1 MMMRI
6 TPLAQLFQQGATTAE
21 ISVTPGNPAY
31 VLLRDVQNVFPA
43 ASRFRCDNRMLE
55 FMTDGDESR
64 IFPLRILIQPG
75 SIIHVVPEPDGTVT
89 RPPRN
94 RDRIRA
100 NSPMINQSHIT
111 FSAPSSP
118 SPSPSSP
125 SSSPA
130 SSPTAYTSIAELAN
144 TTRAPLARSISSEK
158 VPSQT
163 YHKSVSLYESYM
175 QTIQFGQTEYTQ
187 NLFDNFQLQ
196 YDIFLQDPSIHI
208 HPELCQTMHQMRER
222 MAAPFQQTTGRLSPE
237 LSRTPSLSV
246 PLYELQECVTSRL
259 FIVLPHQNLF
269 LPPPRSTISIPPTF
283 RLHLLCECRA
293 NINSNS
299 QNEPGPNAL
308 ASSCTGERQSSQY
321 SIHSACSGSRVS
333 VSENSL
339 RAARQ
344 AHLTS
349 HGGYEI
355 ERPTEFFQQYG
366 TYLLNVLEAFKKDI
380 TSDGFLEPC
389 PELEVATIN
398 STPASPIVSI
408 PTALASYDVEH
419 GVNQAIEFLRSIPH
433 NSADKQRVVDMK
445 HVATFLRNSASDK
458 VLGNLFKVQ
467 TQGGVVDWVCR
478 DHFYEMHPHGM
489 VVRPL
494 HDVSALNHG
503 TFDEQL
509 GRLEITLPTQPVATK
524 VYKVIE
530 RAKGL
535 VQELKLTLKWEVP
548 IADVLM
554 LRDTLNRANV
564 RHLTLWYEP
573 SAAKVDFMNRN
584 KRSGPL
590 WDMISG
596 HKLHSLSLEGYTG
609 LFSKVSRDVQPHEL
623 QSLKISE
630 CVDWKKDGAR
640 VLEFIRKG
648 SKLAELRL
656 GCTDIE
662 EAYTAILKVFRSQ
675 NTSAGSGATLRLLA
689 LTTSVADNVTVRFS
703 RDGPI
708 MMALCASTL
717 ANTILQRAT
726 CLRTLHIRSKMNTA
740 LGGYRGRFESIISE
754 NQDLIKLSIQCQPVE
769 FVELF
774 QTVRSIALGT
784 RNQVKIL
791 NLYRDRNQLSTTNIR
806 NDGDTCLELLSL
818 NEPKE
823 ALDALFEQY
832 GSRLTKLRI
841 TGVKKKAPKLY
852 FELLESATRFSG
864 SRLSELVIDISA
876 VETEGLVDLQ
886 RVIVRSAGLTKLR
899 VDITMAFDPLTGGP
913 EWVQFIVGIGRK
925 LTEVQLVQAHA
936 ASWQEEL
943 RGYRIPEIENA
954 KLVTP
959 APECQLQVMDHMKL
973 MRLG

>member
-1 MMMRI
+1 M
-6 TPLAQLFQQGATTAE
+6 
-21 ISVTPGNPAY
+21 S
-31 VLLRDVQNVFPA
+31 
-43 ASRFRCDNRMLE
+43 
-55 FMTDGDESR
+55 
-64 IFPLRILIQPG
+64 
-75 SIIHVVPEPDGTVT
+75 
-89 RPPRN
+89 
-94 RDRIRA
+94 
-100 NSPMINQSHIT
+100 

-118 SPSPSSP
+118 SPSPSPP
-125 SSSPA
+125 SLSPA
-130 SSPTAYTSIAELAN
+130 SSPTAYPSIAELAN
-144 TTRAPLARSISSEK
+144 TPRTPLARSVSSDNVLSE
-158 VPSQT
+158 T

-175 QTIQFGQTEYTQ
+175 KSIQFGQTEYAR
-187 NLFDNFQLQ
+187 NLFDNFQFQ

-208 HPELCQTMHQMRER
+208 HPELCQTMHQMQER
-222 MAAPFQQTTGRLSPE
+222 MTTISQQTAGRLSPE
-237 LSRTPSLSV
+237 LARTPSLSV
-246 PLYELQECVTSRL
+246 ALYELQECPTSRL
-259 FIVLPHQNLF
+259 FIVLPHQNV
-269 LPPPRSTISIPPTF
+269 PPPLRSTVSIPPTF

-293 NINSNS
+293 NNNNS
-299 QNEPGPNAL
+299 QKEPSSNAS
-308 ASSCTGERQSSQY
+308 ASATGERQSSQY

-339 RAARQ
+339 HAARQ

-349 HGGYEI
+349 HSGYDI
-355 ERPTEFFQQYG
+355 VRPAEFFQQYG

-380 TSDGFLEPC
+380 ISDGFREPC
-389 PELEVATIN
+389 PELDVATTNPIQ
-398 STPASPIVSI
+398 PAQIASI
-408 PTALASYDVEH
+408 ATALASYDVGH

-433 NSADKQRVVDMK
+433 NSVDKQRVVDMK
-445 HVATFLRNSASDK
+445 HVTSFLRNASDK

-467 TQGGVVDWVCR
+467 TQDGVVDWVCR
-478 DHFYEMHPHGM
+478 DHFYEMHPHGTA
-489 VVRPL
+489 VRPL
-494 HDVSALNHG
+494 HDVAALNHG

-509 GRLEITLPTQPVATK
+509 GRLEITLLTQAVATK
-524 VYKVIE
+524 IYKAME

-548 IADVLM
+548 VADVLV
-554 LRDTLNRANV
+554 LRDTLNQANV

-573 SAAKVDFMNRN
+573 STAAVDFMNRN

-590 WDMISG
+590 WDMIRG
-596 HKLHSLSLEGYTG
+596 HKLHSLALEGYTG
-609 LFSKVSRDVQPHEL
+609 LFSKVTKDVQPHEL
-623 QSLKISE
+623 QALKISE

-648 SKLAELRL
+648 SKLAELRM
-656 GCTDIE
+656 GCTDME

-675 NTSAGSGATLRLLA
+675 NAVGSGATLRLLA
-689 LTTSVADNVTVRFS
+689 LTTSVADNVTVKFS
-703 RDGPI
+703 KDGPI

-717 ANTILQRAT
+717 ASTILQRAT

-740 LGGYRGRFESIISE
+740 LVGYRGRFESIISE
-754 NQDLIKLSIQCQPVE
+754 NQDLIKMSIQCQPVE

-841 TGVKKKAPKLY
+841 TSVKKKAPKSF

-864 SRLSELVIDISA
+864 SRLSELVIDVSA
-876 VETEGLVDLQ
+876 IETEGLVDLQ

-899 VDITMAFDPLTGGP
+899 LAITMAFNPLAGGSD
-913 EWVQFIVGIGRK
+913 WVQFIVGIGRK

-936 ASWQEEL
+936 APWQEEL
-943 RGYRIPEIENA
+943 RGYRVPAVENA
-954 KLVTP
+954 ELVTP
-959 APECQLQVMDHMKL
+959 APECQLQAFDHLKVM
-973 MRLG
+973 RVG

>member
-6 TPLAQLFQQGATTAE
+6 IPLAQLFQQGATTAE

-31 VLLRDVQNVFPA
+31 VLLKDIQNIFPT
-43 ASRFRCDNRMLE
+43 ASRFQCDNRMLE
-55 FMTDGDESR
+55 FMTNSDESR

-75 SIIHVVPEPDGTVT
+75 SIIHVVPEPEGTVT

-94 RDRIRA
+94 RDRMRA
-100 NSPMINQSHIT
+100 NSPVINQSHFT
-111 FSAPSSP
+111 FSTPSSP
-118 SPSPSSP
+118 SPSPSPP
-125 SSSPA
+125 SLSPA
-130 SSPTAYTSIAELAN
+130 SSPTSYTSIAELTN
-144 TTRAPLARSISSEK
+144 TTRTPLVRSISSEN
-158 VPSQT
+158 VQVFQN

-175 QTIQFGQTEYTQ
+175 QSIQFGQTEYAQ
-187 NLFDNFQLQ
+187 NLFDNFQHQ

-208 HPELCQTMHQMRER
+208 HPELYQTMHQMQER
-222 MAAPFQQTTGRLSPE
+222 MTATFQQTTGRLSPE
-237 LSRTPSLSV
+237 LARTPSLSV
-246 PLYELQECVTSRL
+246 QLYELQECLTSRL
-259 FIVLPHQNLF
+259 FIVLPRQNL
-269 LPPPRSTISIPPTF
+269 PPLQSTISIPPIF

-293 NINSNS
+293 NNNNS
-299 QNEPGPNAL
+299 QNEPGSSAL
-308 ASSCTGERQSSQY
+308 ASTTVGERPSEY
-321 SIHSACSGSRVS
+321 SIHSTCSGSRVS

-355 ERPTEFFQQYG
+355 ERPTEFFHQYG

-380 TSDGFLEPC
+380 ISDGFRECC
-389 PELEVATIN
+389 PELEI
-398 STPASPIVSI
+398 STTNPTSAPPIASV
-408 PTALASYDVEH
+408 PTALASYDVEY
-419 GVNQAIEFLRSIPH
+419 GVNQAIEFLRSISH
-433 NSADKQRVVDMK
+433 NSVEKQRVVDMK
-445 HVATFLRNSASDK
+445 HVTSFLRNSASDK
-458 VLGNLFKVQ
+458 VLGNLYKVQ
-467 TQGGVVDWVCR
+467 TLDGVVDWVCR
-478 DHFYEMHPHGM
+478 DHFYAMHPHGTT
-489 VVRPL
+489 VRPL
-494 HDVSALNHG
+494 QDVTTRNHG

-509 GRLEITLPTQPVATK
+509 GRLEITLPTQSVASK
-524 VYKVIE
+524 VYKAIE

-548 IADVLM
+548 IADVLV
-554 LRDTLNRANV
+554 LRDTLSKANV
-564 RHLTLWYEP
+564 RNLALWYEP
-573 SAAKVDFMNRN
+573 SATKVDFMNRN

-590 WDMISG
+590 WDIISG

-609 LFSKVSRDVQPHEL
+609 LFSKVSKDVQPHEL
-623 QSLKISE
+623 QVLKISE

-648 SKLAELRL
+648 SKLTELRL
-656 GCTDIE
+656 GCTDME
-662 EAYTAILKVFRSQ
+662 EAYAAILKVFRNQ
-675 NTSAGSGATLRLLA
+675 NASVGSGATLRLLA
-689 LTTSVADNVTVRFS
+689 LTTSVADNVTVQFS
-703 RDGPI
+703 KDGPI

-717 ANTILQRAT
+717 ASTILQRAT

-740 LGGYRGRFESIISE
+740 LVGYRGRFETIISE

-806 NDGDTCLELLSL
+806 NDGDTRLELLSL

-841 TGVKKKAPKLY
+841 TSVKKKAPKSY

-864 SRLSELVIDISA
+864 SRLVELVIDVSA

-886 RVIVRSAGLTKLR
+886 RVILRSTGLNKLR
-899 VDITMAFDPLTGGP
+899 LAITMAFDPLAGGP
-913 EWVQFIVGIGRK
+913 EWIQFIVGIGRK

-943 RGYRIPEIENA
+943 RGYRVPAVENA
-954 KLVTP
+954 KLVAP
-959 APECQLQVMDHMKL
+959 APDCQLQMLDHLKL
-973 MRLG
+973 MR

>member
-6 TPLAQLFQQGATTAE
+6 TPLAQLFQKGATTAE

-31 VLLRDVQNVFPA
+31 VLLKDIQNVFPA
-43 ASRFRCDNRMLE
+43 ASRFRCDNRTLE
-55 FMTDGDESR
+55 FMTDSDES
-64 IFPLRILIQPG
+64 
-75 SIIHVVPEPDGTVT
+75 
-89 RPPRN
+89 
-94 RDRIRA
+94 
-100 NSPMINQSHIT
+100 SPMISQSHIA

-118 SPSPSSP
+118 SSPSSP
-125 SSSPA
+125 LSPSPSPSPPSSSPV
-130 SSPTAYTSIAELAN
+130 SSPTTYTSIAELAN
-144 TTRAPLARSISSEK
+144 TTQTPLARSISSEK
-158 VPSQT
+158 VLPQT
-163 YHKSVSLYESYM
+163 YYKSVALYESYM
-175 QTIQFGQTEYTQ
+175 QSIQFRQTEYTQ
-187 NLFDNFQLQ
+187 NLFDNFQFQ
-196 YDIFLQDPSIHI
+196 YDIFLQDPSIHN
-208 HPELCQTMHQMRER
+208 HPDLCQVMHQMRER
-222 MAAPFQQTTGRLSPE
+222 MAATFQQTTGRFSPE
-237 LSRTPSLSV
+237 LARTPSLSV
-246 PLYELQECVTSRL
+246 PFYELQECATSRL
-259 FIVLPHQNLF
+259 FIILPPQNLF
-269 LPPPRSTISIPPTF
+269 PPLRSTISIPPTF
-283 RLHLLCECRA
+283 RLHLLCERRY
-293 NINSNS
+293 NIINNS
-299 QNEPGPNAL
+299 QNEPVSNAL
-308 ASSCTGERQSSQY
+308 ASPCTEERQSSQY
-321 SIHSACSGSRVS
+321 SINSVCSDSRVS

-344 AHLTS
+344 AHLTN

-366 TYLLNVLEAFKKDI
+366 IYLLNVLEAFKKDI
-380 TSDGFLEPC
+380 TSDGFHMPC
-389 PELEVATIN
+389 PDLEVATIH
-398 STPASPIVSI
+398 SAPASPIFSDA
-408 PTALASYDVEH
+408 TALASYDVEH

-433 NSADKQRVVDMK
+433 NSVDKQRVVDMK
-445 HVATFLRNSASDK
+445 HVASFLRKSASDK
-458 VLGNLFKVQ
+458 ALGNLFKVQ
-467 TQGGVVDWVCR
+467 TQDGVVDWVCQ
-478 DHFYEMHPHGM
+478 DHFYEMHPHGT

-494 HDVSALNHG
+494 HDVIVLNHG

-509 GRLEITLPTQPVATK
+509 GRLEITLPTQSVATK

-548 IADVLM
+548 IADMLV
-554 LRDTLNRANV
+554 LRDMLSQANV

-590 WDMISG
+590 WDIISG

-609 LFSKVSRDVQPHEL
+609 LFSKVSKDVQPHEL
-623 QSLKISE
+623 QALKISE

-656 GCTDIE
+656 GCTDME

-689 LTTSVADNVTVRFS
+689 LTTSVADNVTVQFS

-708 MMALCASTL
+708 KMALCASTL
-717 ANTILQRAT
+717 ANTILQRTT

-740 LGGYRGRFESIISE
+740 LVGFRGRFESIISE
-754 NQDLIKLSIQCQPVE
+754 NQELIKLSIQCQPVE

-774 QTVRSIALGT
+774 QTVRSIALGS
-784 RNQVKIL
+784 RHQVKIL

-841 TGVKKKAPKLY
+841 TGVKKKAPKSY

-864 SRLSELVIDISA
+864 SRLSELVIDMSA

-886 RVIVRSAGLTKLR
+886 RVIMRSVGLTKLR
-899 VDITMAFDPLTGGP
+899 VDIMMAFDPLAGGP
-913 EWVQFIVGIGRK
+913 EWVQFIVGIGRR
-925 LTEVQLVQAHA
+925 LTEVQLVQAYA

-954 KLVTP
+954 KLVAP